1 MAGNITEGLAARGW
15 DVTLFATRDSVTE
28 AHLHAVIDQGY
39 EEDSSVDP
47 KVAEYLH
54 ISEAF
59 EHAAEFDLI
68 HSHYDFM
75 ALTYSRL
82 VKTPVLTTIHGFS
95 SPKIMPV
102 YQKYRDGYFVSISD
116 SDRAPGLNYLA
127 TVYNGIDLSLY
138 PFQESPGE
146 ELIFLGRIHP
156 DKGVHLAIAVARLSG
171 LPLLIAGIIQDKE
184 YFKKQVEPYLDDRE
198 IRYIG
203 PVDVAGK
210 NELFSRARALLHL
223 NTIPERFGLVLA
235 EANAAGVPVIAM
247 DLGSCREVIE
257 DGKTGFLVNGVNE
270 AVEAL
275 KSVHKIDRAACRR
288 RVQQCFSIDTMV
300 EAYERVYCT
309 IFDLEAK
316 GGHERHRQTIRPE
329 SDPHQSA
336 DPLSGGNGSQRGGR
350 EAAGQIHHAVPFPSA
365 DRKIHPWFGA
375 QSRRIPLH
383 CRSSAFSGSRARR
396 SFCGL

>member
-1 MAGNITEGLAARGW
+1 MIIPGKRVAILAPVAWRTPPRKYGAWETVAGNITEGLVARGW
-15 DVTLFATRDSVTE
+15 DVTLFASQDSVTS
-28 AHLHAVIDQGY
+28 AHLHAVIARGY
-39 EEDSSVDP
+39 EEDASIDP

-75 ALTYSRL
+75 ALTYTRL

-102 YQKYRDGYFVSISD
+102 YEKYSAGYFVSISN

-138 PFQESPGE
+138 PLQESRGQD
-146 ELIFLGRIHP
+146 LIFLGRIHP
-156 DKGVHLAIAVARLSG
+156 DKGVHLAIEVARLSG
-171 LPLLIAGIIQDKE
+171 LPLLIAGIVQDQA
-184 YFKKQVEPYLDDRE
+184 YFREQVEPHLDRN

-203 PVDVAGK
+203 PVDVRGK
-210 NELFSRARALLHL
+210 NELFAHARALLHL

-257 DGKTGFLVNGVNE
+257 DGKTGFLVNTVNE
-270 AVEAL
+270 AARAL
-275 KSVHKIDRAACRR
+275 ERLPEIDGAVCRK
-288 RVQQCFSIDTMV
+288 RVRDCFSVDTMV
-300 EAYERVYCT
+300 AAYERVYAAVFE
-309 IFDLEAK
+309 IEEK
-316 GGHERHRQTIRPE
+316 RQHETRHCQAI
-329 SDPHQSA
+329 
-336 DPLSGGNGSQRGGR
+336 
-350 EAAGQIHHAVPFPSA
+350 
-365 DRKIHPWFGA
+365 
-375 QSRRIPLH
+375 
-383 CRSSAFSGSRARR
+383 
-396 SFCGL
+396 

>member
-1 MAGNITEGLAARGW
+1 MCHFSMGADVERPILAAAAFSGGLGRLKAGCGQNCPPPQVPSWLSQYYASLNRKTFTSMTIPHKRVAVLAPVAWRTPPRQYGAWETVAGNIAEGLVARGW
-15 DVTLFATRDSVTE
+15 DVTLFATGDSVTR
-28 AHLHAVIDQGY
+28 AHLHAVVSRGY
-39 EEDSSVDP
+39 EEDPAIDP

-95 SPKIMPV
+95 SPQIMPV
-102 YQKYRDGYFVSISD
+102 YEKYRDGYFVSISN

-138 PFQESPGE
+138 PLQQRGGDD
-146 ELIFLGRIHP
+146 LIFLGRIHP
-156 DKGVHLAIAVARLSG
+156 DKGVHLAIEVARLSG
-171 LPLLIAGIIQDKE
+171 LPLLIAGIIQDRT
-184 YFKKQVEPYLDDRE
+184 YFREQVEPHLDGT

-210 NELFSRARALLHL
+210 NELFRRARALLHL
-223 NTIPERFGLVLA
+223 NTIPERFGLVLV

-257 DGKTGFLVNGVNE
+257 DGQTGFLVDNVAE
-270 AVEAL
+270 AARAL
-275 KSVHKIDRAACRR
+275 ERLPAIDRGACRR
-288 RVQQCFSIDTMV
+288 RVQERFSVEAMV
-300 EAYERVYCT
+300 GAYERVYQT
-309 IFDLEAK
+309 IFELKA
-316 GGHERHRQTIRPE
+316 
-329 SDPHQSA
+329 S
-336 DPLSGGNGSQRGGR
+336 
-350 EAAGQIHHAVPFPSA
+350 
-365 DRKIHPWFGA
+365 
-375 QSRRIPLH
+375 
-383 CRSSAFSGSRARR
+383 
-396 SFCGL
+396 